1 MRAKLGMLLLAS
13 ALCLPQPLS
22 AAERKET
29 PEVYTRWLEELKDEM
44 IDRGISK
51 KTINKVYGENDY
63 YHPDPEVVKIDRR
76 QIEFVLTSTE
86 YLNRV
91 VNAKKRRRR
100 RRSTVSFIRCLRI
113 WKKVRRAD

>member
-22 AAERKET
+22 AAEKRET

-51 KTINKVYGENDY
+51 
-63 YHPDPEVVKIDRR
+63 
-76 QIEFVLTSTE
+76 
-86 YLNRV
+86 
-91 VNAKKRRRR
+91 
-100 RRSTVSFIRCLRI
+100 RRSRRFTAKTTIITRIRK
-113 WKKVRRAD
+113 W